1 MEDENN
7 WFAGVD
13 WASQTHHVRLSD
25 TKGAKI
31 GERTFAHGG
40 EGLKEM
46 AGSCPRKWCR
56 SGGASGSRRALFIAP

>member
-1 MEDENN
+1 VTTGGFDMEDEIN

-31 GERTFAHGG
+31 GERTFAHGS

-46 AGSCPRKWCR
+46 ADSPARRPR
-56 SGGASGSRRALFIAP
+56 P